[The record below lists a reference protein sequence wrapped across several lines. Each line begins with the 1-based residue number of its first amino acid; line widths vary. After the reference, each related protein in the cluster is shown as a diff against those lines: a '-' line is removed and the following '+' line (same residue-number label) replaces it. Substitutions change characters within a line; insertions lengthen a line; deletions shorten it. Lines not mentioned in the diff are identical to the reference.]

1 MLVGAI
7 SREVDIPEEM
17 WKRAI
22 SKRIPEK
29 FVDVNLHAFKL
40 GRGR

>member
-7 SREVDIPEEM
+7 SREIDLPVEM
-17 WKRAI
+17 WKEAI
-22 SKRIPEK
+22 SRRIPEK
-29 FVDVNLHAFKL
+29 FVDVNLHAFEL